1 MLTANQIRPGMIIEF
16 EGQVYYVMESIHR
29 TPGNL
34 RAFMQVKMRNL
45 RTSTQLEQRFSSFD
59 KVEKVTLDNQKMQ
72 YLYQEGDSYFFM
84 NTENYEQVQLN
95 KNELGDSVY
104 FLLPDT
110 LIEVQF
116 YEGKPIGIDLP
127 KSMVLKVVET
137 EPSIKGQSATS
148 SYKPAKLETGL
159 MIKVPQFIN
168 EGDMIKVD
176 PLSKEYM
183 ERANK

>member
-1 MLTANQIRPGMIIEF
+1 MLSANQIRPGMIIEF

-45 RTSTQLEQRFSSFD
+45 RTNTQLEQRFSSFD

-72 YLYQEGDSYFFM
+72 YLYQEGDNYFFM

-110 LIEVQF
+110 HIEVQF

-127 KSMVLKVVET
+127 KSMVFKVIET
-137 EPSIKGQSATS
+137 EPSLKGQTATS

-159 MIKVPQFIN
+159 SIKVPQFIN
-168 EGDMIKVD
+168 EGDLIKVD
-176 PLSKEYM
+176 PSTKEYM

>member
-16 EGQVYYVMESIHR
+16 EGNIYYVMESVHR

-45 RTSTQLEQRFSSFD
+45 RTNTQLEQRFSSFD
-59 KVEKVTLDNQKMQ
+59 KVEKVHLDNQKMQ
-72 YLYQEGDSYFFM
+72 YLYQEGDNYFFM

-127 KSMVLKVVET
+127 KSMVLKVIET

-159 MIKVPQFIN
+159 MIKIPQFIS
-168 EGDMIKVD
+168 EGDSIKVD
-176 PLSKEYM
+176 PITKEYM